1 MTKLI
6 IQIPCL
12 NEAETL
18 PDALAALPKQIP
30 GIDTIEVLIIDDGST
45 DGTADVALALGVHHV
60 VRFKR
65 HMGLAAGFV
74 AGLDESVRQ
83 GADLIVNT
91 DADNQYDAKDISRL
105 VAPLLAGRADIV
117 VGDRQVG
124 SLPNFSWI
132 KRRLQVAGSWVIG
145 RASGLHTPDAT
156 SGFRALTREA
166 ALRTFVQSG
175 YSYTL
180 ETLIQAGASR
190 MVVEFVKI
198 NINPQT
204 RPSRLMKSITEYIR
218 KSTVTILRAY
228 TMYRPLRVFSG
239 LGTTLIILGILPG
252 IRFIYLYWSGQR
264 IGHVQS
270 LILSAILIIIGF
282 QVLMIGLLSDLLSLN
297 RRLSEEALY
306 RVRRLEYL
314 AEANESGE
322 AASKKL

>member
-12 NEAETL
+12 NEAATL
-18 PDALAALPKQIP
+18 PATLAALPKQIP

-45 DGTADVALALGVHHV
+45 DGTAEVARANGVHHV

-74 AGLDESVRQ
+74 AGLDEAVRQ
-83 GADLIVNT
+83 GADLILNT
-91 DADNQYDAKDISRL
+91 DADNQYDAKDIPRL

-124 SLPNFSWI
+124 TLQNFSWI

-145 RASGLHTPDAT
+145 RASELHTPDAT

-228 TMYRPLRVFSG
+228 TMYRPLRVFTG
-239 LGTTLIILGILPG
+239 LGTTLIVLGILPG
-252 IRFIYLYWSGQR
+252 IRFLYLYLSGQR
-264 IGHVQS
+264 IGHIQS
-270 LILSAILIIIGF
+270 LILAAILIIIGF

-297 RRLSEEALY
+297 RRMAEEALY

-314 AEANESGE
+314 AEAGESSDAVG
-322 AASKKL
+322 KKR

>member
-12 NEAETL
+12 NEAATL
-18 PDALAALPKQIP
+18 PATLAALPKQIP
-30 GIDTIEVLIIDDGST
+30 GIDTIEILIIDDGST
-45 DGTADVALALGVHHV
+45 DGTADVARANGVHHI

-83 GADLIVNT
+83 GADLILNT
-91 DADNQYDAKDISRL
+91 DADNQYDAKDIPRL

-124 SLPNFSWI
+124 GLENFSWI

-145 RASGLHTPDAT
+145 QASGLHTPDAT
-156 SGFRALTREA
+156 SGLRALTREA
-166 ALRTFVQSG
+166 ALRTFVLSG

-180 ETLIQAGASR
+180 ETLIQAGAAR

-204 RPSRLMKSITEYIR
+204 RPSRLMKSISEYIR

-239 LGTTLIILGILPG
+239 LGTTLIVLGIVPG
-252 IRFIYLYWSGQR
+252 VRFLYLYSSGQR
-264 IGHVQS
+264 IGHIQS
-270 LILSAILIIIGF
+270 LILAAILIIVGF

-297 RRLSEEALY
+297 RRMSEEALY
-306 RVRRLEYL
+306 RVRRLEYM
-314 AEANESGE
+314 AESGE
-322 AASKKL
+322 SADGAGKKL